1 MSIRLLNQQEKEEA
15 VTLIKEVMSF
25 HSEILPTKKAEDSF
39 YAFLQEM
46 GTQYSYY
53 GYYDPEL
60 EGILGF
66 HDDHIVF
73 LFVRQD
79 RQKEK
84 IGTNLV
90 RYFLKEKKGKTIRV
104 TVNAAESACGFYTK
118 LGFRQNG
125 EPDIREDIVS
135 VPMEYLMQEEYLGKT
150 VTVTVEHTCG
160 SFHPFYADTQYECNY
175 GYVEEILAEKGE
187 FQEAYI
193 YGPEEPL
200 DRFTGMVI
208 AVIYRRDDPVTRW
221 VVAKDRNYTQ
231 EEVINTIA
239 FQEQYFDTQIDW
251 LT

>member
-1 MSIRLLNQQEKEEA
+1 MSIRILNRQEKEKA

-25 HSEILPTKKAEDSF
+25 HSEILPTKKAEESF

-46 GTQYSYY
+46 GQQYSYY
-53 GYYDPEL
+53 GYFDPEL

-90 RYFLKEKKGKTIRV
+90 HAFLKEEKEKTIRV
-104 TVNAAESACGFYTK
+104 TVNAAESACDFYAK
-118 LGFRQNG
+118 LGFRQTG
-125 EPDIREDIVS
+125 EPDIRDDIVS
-135 VPMEYLMQEEYLGKT
+135 IPMEYLMQEEYLGKT
-150 VTVTVEHTCG
+150 VTVTVEHTYG
-160 SFHPFYADTQYECNY
+160 SFHPLYADTQYECNY
-175 GYVEEILAEKGE
+175 GYVEEILAGKGE
-187 FQEAYI
+187 FQEAYV

-200 DRFTGMVI
+200 DAFTGIVI

-221 VVAKDRNYTQ
+221 VVAKDRNYAQ

-251 LT
+251 LK